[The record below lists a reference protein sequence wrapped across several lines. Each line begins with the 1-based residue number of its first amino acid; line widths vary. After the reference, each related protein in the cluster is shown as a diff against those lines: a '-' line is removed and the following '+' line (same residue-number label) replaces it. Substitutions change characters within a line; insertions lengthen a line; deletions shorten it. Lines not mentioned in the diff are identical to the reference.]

1 MTSLR
6 QKLFLSYALLVLGSL
21 GGAVWSVRQFTTLG
35 QSVQRIMRNNY
46 RSVVDAQ
53 NLKETL
59 ERQDSAMQFHIAGY
73 DQKARPQYEENRRKF
88 ARFYDDAAHNITEI
102 GEPEAIRDIGA
113 QFAAYSRMDQAFL
126 APGLKP
132 RSVRDETRLR
142 GLAGR
147 PNPRRRHLS
156 RTDPGFNLG

>member
-35 QSVQRIMRNNY
+35 QSVQRIMKNNY

-53 NLKETL
+53 NMKETL
-59 ERQDSAMQFHIAGY
+59 ERQDSAMTFHIAQY
-73 DQKARPQYEENRRKF
+73 DRIAVPQYWNNRYLF
-88 ARFYDDAAHNITEI
+88 AQRYRDAADNITEV
-102 GEPEAIRDIGA
+102 GEAETIRDIGE

-126 APGLKP
+126 K
-132 RSVRDETRLR
+132 
-142 GLAGR
+142 
-147 PNPRRRHLS
+147 N
-156 RTDPGFNLG
+156 